1 MKRSLIIPAVLG
13 GLVIAL
19 GFAAAPAD
27 AHCDSVDGPVAGAAM
42 KALDAKNVNIVLPYA
57 PATAE
62 TEMTAAFEQAVVV
75 RAQSPEAKTLA
86 DRYFMET
93 VVRLHRMGENAPYT
107 GLKPAGVDF
116 GPAIPAADK
125 AIADGTTAELLP
137 LLTGEVEKGV
147 VERFD
152 HVIHVK
158 ALPAQ
163 AAALSE
169 VPAARERVKT
179 EFGFVTY
186 VEGIYAATQGSAHAE

>member
-1 MKRSLIIPAVLG
+1 MKRSLIIPAALG

-19 GFAAAPAD
+19 ALATSPAE

-42 KALDAKNVNIVLPYA
+42 RALEAKNVNIALPYA
-57 PATAE
+57 PQAAE
-62 TEMTAAFEQAVVV
+62 AEMTAAFQQAVVV
-75 RAQSPEAKTLA
+75 RAQSVDAKILA

-107 GLKPAGVDF
+107 GLKPAGRDF

-147 VERFD
+147 AEKFD

-158 ALPAQ
+158 DLPAQ
-163 AAALSE
+163 AATLSA
-169 VPAARERVKT
+169 VPGARQRV
-179 EFGFVTY
+179 EAELAFVTY